1 MAYGNLVNDYNRTY
15 YNRTFNGHAISQVIR
30 HADIPDPAL
39 GVGFAE
45 HLGSMPIKIMQTAT
59 VRKPVFGQLNSIDQT
74 AKKTNGEQMHLASFP
89 STGYMGETLVG
100 W

>member
-1 MAYGNLVNDYNRTY
+1 
-15 YNRTFNGHAISQVIR
+15 
-30 HADIPDPAL
+30 
-39 GVGFAE
+39 
-45 HLGSMPIKIMQTAT
+45 MPIKIMQTAT